1 MSAKHRIIALSG
13 GVGGA
18 KLAQGLDMLDDIN
31 LTIVVNTG
39 DDFEHLGLMISPDID
54 SVVYALAG
62 LSDVDRGWGRA
73 DESWHF
79 MEETQR
85 LGGDDW
91 FLLGDRDL
99 AMHIAR
105 TNAIRGGEPLSSFT
119 TRIAQ
124 RLGIRAQ
131 IVPMTDD
138 AVRTIITSDEG
149 RLAFQRYFV
158 SRRCEP
164 VVRSIDFEGAPS
176 ARPAAELETTFADPG
191 PDAVIIC
198 PSNPYL
204 SIDPILSIP
213 GIAGIL
219 SASRAPVV
227 AVSPIVGGQ
236 AIKGPT
242 AKIMNELGLAV
253 TNDTI
258 ASHYGDLIDGIVI
271 DHGDRRPVAA
281 SPLAY
286 LSVPTLMHAIDD
298 KVRLARQ
305 TVDFALSLSHSER
318 VGWRG

>member
-1 MSAKHRIIALSG
+1 MSAKRRIVALSG

-18 KLAQGLDMLDDIN
+18 KLAQGLDMLDDVD

-79 MEETQR
+79 MGEIRR
-85 LGGDDW
+85 LGGEDW

-105 TNAIRGGEPLSSFT
+105 TNAIRLGEPLSSFT
-119 TRIAQ
+119 LRIAR
-124 RLGIRAQ
+124 RLGIRAR

-158 SRRCEP
+158 GLRCEP
-164 VVRSIDFEGAPS
+164 IVRSVDFEGAPS
-176 ARPAAELETTFADPG
+176 ARPVAELETEFADPG
-191 PDAVIIC
+191 PDAIIIC

-213 GIAGIL
+213 GIADML
-219 SASRAPVV
+219 SASHAPVV
-227 AVSPIVGGQ
+227 AVSPIIGGQ
-236 AIKGPT
+236 AVKGPT

-258 ASHYGDLIDGIVI
+258 AGHYGDLIDGIVI
-271 DHGDRRPVAA
+271 DHGDRCPVAA
-281 SPLAY
+281 SPLAC
-286 LSVPTLMHAIDD
+286 LSVPTLMHTVED
-298 KVRLARQ
+298 KVSLARK
-305 TVDFALSLSHSER
+305 TVDFALSLSQPER
-318 VGWRG
+318 VG